1 MRARER
7 KKRKKRKKNSSP
19 FFLLLLLEAVATPR
33 EAHRQEDHQRQARQQ
48 APHHGPHLH
57 VVPPHLP
64 PQCGAGALEP
74 VGLRPQVVCLVDE
87 VLYPLAPRQHLLD
100 VVDHD
105 GPDGVDLGLQS
116 RDLGGRLGVGR
127 EGLRGRGV
135 LVGEVGAD
143 RLEVGEGEG
152 AARAVI
158 VVVVVLTLK
167 KKKRESAV
175 VS

>member
-1 MRARER
+1 MLRGGAEARA
-7 KKRKKRKKNSSP
+7 KGP
-19 FFLLLLLEAVATPR
+19 VEA
-33 EAHRQEDHQRQARQQ
+33 
-48 APHHGPHLH
+48 
-57 VVPPHLP
+57 
-64 PQCGAGALEP
+64 
-74 VGLRPQVVCLVDE
+74 
-87 VLYPLAPRQHLLD
+87 
-100 VVDHD
+100 
-105 GPDGVDLGLQS
+105 S
-116 RDLGGRLGVGR
+116 GGGR

-135 LVGEVGAD
+135 LVGDVGAD